1 MRFDVGDRVRSNGPR
16 DFGVGTVVQ
25 ACGRWGVQLYTIRW
39 GDGRGKQRILSMP
52 EEMLRPAADEECW
65 SRRMLPVLA
74 RWRDQ
79 RAYRRWEKAVRVVGR
94 RAVEIQAATG
104 CSWDEAKSRASTLP
118 LSDWRE
124 GRDAQ
129 DADLA
134 FMSLRLVWDARSMT
148 PPGALGSPER
158 ATQHNIR

>member
-1 MRFDVGDRVRSNGPR
+1 MR
-16 DFGVGTVVQ
+16 
-25 ACGRWGVQLYTIRW
+25 
-39 GDGRGKQRILSMP
+39 
-52 EEMLRPAADEECW
+52 
-65 SRRMLPVLA
+65 PVLA

-118 LSDWRE
+118 VFERGHDGDS
-124 GRDAQ
+124 Q
-129 DADLA
+129 DADRA

-148 PPGALGSPER
+148 SPGALGSPER
-158 ATQHNIR
+158 ATQRHTR